1 MLNLSDV
8 EIQRAGDLLKEF
20 LRGYEKSLPDRA
32 VFPPLD
38 RAVLTAL
45 SAGSF
50 PNEGLGVDRLFQLI
64 DEQVVP
70 NSTATAGPRYL
81 AYVLGTPNG
90 IAPFADAIATALNQN
105 CNFWQLSPAAS
116 VIERKVVEWLA
127 SLFEFPDTAGGIIT
141 SGGSM
146 ATLIALA
153 AALND
158 KFPGDFR
165 RAGLQSGHAPMV
177 LYTSEEAHR
186 CVDKAAATLGIGL
199 NNVRKIPVDKQF
211 RLRADLLEQA
221 IRDDRI
227 AGKHPF
233 CVVAAGGTINTGAI
247 DPIASLAEVCA
258 RENLWL
264 HVDGAFGALF
274 VLSGQYREE
283 LLPCGLAD
291 SIALDPHKLLFS
303 SLEAGCVIMR
313 DKQKLRDAFRFSS
326 SYLPAEEDPLFTD
339 FMDYGPQLSRSF
351 KAFKIWCSLQAFGVK
366 AFVAAIDHTLN
377 MTRYMQSQICA
388 DQAFELLAPV
398 GLNAICF
405 RLRNVSDEE
414 NRAALAQLVRDGTA
428 ILGPVRIDGRFG
440 MRACIANYRT
450 QESDIDL
457 ILRRLSYLRSSE
469 FIGG

>member
-8 EIQRAGDLLKEF
+8 AIQRAGELLTEF

-32 VFPPLD
+32 VFPPFG
-38 RAVLTAL
+38 RAVLTDLFAQP
-45 SAGSF
+45 F
-50 PNEGLGVDRLFQLI
+50 PNDGLGVDRLFQLI
-64 DEQVVP
+64 EEQVVP
-70 NSTATAGPRYL
+70 NSTAMAHPRYL

-116 VIERKVVEWLA
+116 VIERKVIEWLA
-127 SLFEFPDTAGGIIT
+127 SLFEFPGAAGGIIT

-177 LYTSEEAHR
+177 VYTSEEAHR
-186 CVDKAAATLGIGL
+186 CVDKSAATLGIGL
-199 NNVRKIPVDKQF
+199 DNLRKIPVDKEF
-211 RLRADLLEQA
+211 RMRVDLLEQA
-221 IRDDRI
+221 VREDRI
-227 AGKHPF
+227 NGKHPF
-233 CVVAAGGTINTGAI
+233 CVVAAAGTINNGAI
-247 DPIASLAEVCA
+247 DPIAELAEYCK
-258 RENLWL
+258 REDLWL

-274 VLSGQYREE
+274 VLSDRYRNE

-313 DKQKLRDAFRFSS
+313 DKQKLRDAFRFAS

-339 FMDYGPQLSRSF
+339 FMDYGPQLSRGF
-351 KAFKIWCSLQAFGVK
+351 KAFKIWCSLQAFGLK
-366 AFVAAIDHTLN
+366 AFVEAIDHTLKI
-377 MTRYMQSQICA
+377 TRYMQNQICA

-398 GLNAICF
+398 GLNAVCF
-405 RLRNVSDEE
+405 RLREAGGEGNKK
-414 NRAALAQLVRDGTA
+414 ALAGLVREGTA

-450 QESDIDL
+450 QENDIDL
-457 ILRRLSYLRSSE
+457 ILGRLSDLRSQAMRGS
-469 FIGG
+469 